1 MKPPDPVSSKEEGNH
16 TLGMKN
22 ESIVQ
27 QPQHAVQRKVTR
39 KCTLIA
45 GSGKSGCGY
54 MVPIISMAM
63 PSKGFVVK
71 QNSYKKNI

>member
-16 TLGMKN
+16 TLGKKN

-39 KCTLIA
+39 KCTLIT
-45 GSGKSGCGY
+45 GNGKSGCGY
-54 MVPIISMAM
+54 MVPIVSMAIL
-63 PSKGFVVK
+63 SKEFVAK
-71 QNSYKKNI
+71 QNSYKKN